1 MLEICHDVL
10 HTRPE
15 GQTNTVLVL
24 VTYGSGILAQIHERS
39 SKLERTVFLYL
50 GPHDAKIHE
59 PVLVSLGAL
68 FRINTEGRD
77 PTICCL
83 ECQTCLET

>member
-1 MLEICHDVL
+1 MALLFLLHHT

-24 VTYGSGILAQIHERS
+24 VSYGSCILAQIHERS

-50 GPHDAKIHE
+50 GPHDTKIHE

-68 FRINTEGRD
+68 FKN
-77 PTICCL
+77 
-83 ECQTCLET
+83 QY